1 MAHGRLPPG
10 VAGRAPRRGRLRAGA
25 CRCLMPKFSIRKV
38 FQWFTQSARVSRFRW
53 IALISVRAPGGYPP
67 APYAFL
73 SRAKI
78 GAMQVMLG
86 SLERFPSR
94 RAQAWPSGLSSA
106 VYKDPEQCA
115 CGRRANHSIVGLQRL
130 RPSRGA
136 ANRRERLPGCPFNSL
151 LRRTNV
157 LERAPLQQRS
167 NKYGF
172 AGRLASMLYRQ
183 RCELAGQLSAI

>member
-1 MAHGRLPPG
+1 MAHRLLPPG
-10 VAGRAPRRGRLRAGA
+10 VAGRAPRRGRLRAGT
-25 CRCLMPKFSIRKV
+25 CSWLLPKLSIPRV
-38 FQWFTQSARVSRFRW
+38 FQWLDVECEISRSRR
-53 IALISVRAPGGYPP
+53 IALISARAPGGYPP

-73 SRAKI
+73 SRANI
-78 GAMQVMLG
+78 GAVQVVIVRF
-86 SLERFPSR
+86 ERFPSR
-94 RAQAWPSGLSSA
+94 RAQAWPSGSSLRRLKRPGA
-106 VYKDPEQCA
+106 YA

-136 ANRRERLPGCPFNSL
+136 ANRRERLDGCPSNSI

-172 AGRLASMLYRQ
+172 AGRLASML
-183 RCELAGQLSAI
+183 